1 LANSSV
7 GPAAELLRDLFVGR
21 KRPVGDPADLLP
33 HLQLE
38 GSAEEQE
45 GPVKLDSAPLEVGG
59 EVFCKGVGKRQLR
72 NGGAEAVLGGEL
84 FAAFSAEGGVK
95 ELVVREPEVKR
106 AERRVIC

>member
-1 LANSSV
+1 MANSSV

-59 EVFCKGVGKRQLR
+59 EVSAKVSGSGMR